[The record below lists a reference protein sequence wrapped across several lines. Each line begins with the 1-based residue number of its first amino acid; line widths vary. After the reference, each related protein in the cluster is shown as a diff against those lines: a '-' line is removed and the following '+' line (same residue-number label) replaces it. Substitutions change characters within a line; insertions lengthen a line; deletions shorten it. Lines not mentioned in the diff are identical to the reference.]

1 MTHKRKSLVKLRDA
15 RSRLRDLE
23 AARTAQAA
31 AHCEAQEQV
40 LAGVSRDL
48 VSAVQRACDQLA
60 RARQISEVEAAH
72 LHVNAARDMVTDAR
86 QNVLVAAESRRA
98 ASELLNQRE
107 RELRGTE
114 RALEV
119 VTSAE
124 RREVERREQIM
135 VNDLI
140 GSRMTRRDA

>member
-1 MTHKRKSLVKLRDA
+1 MTQKRRSLVKLRDA
-15 RSRLRDLE
+15 RSRLRDME
-23 AARTAQAA
+23 AARTAQAS

-40 LAGVSRDL
+40 LAVANRDL
-48 VSAVQRACDQLA
+48 VTAVQRACDQLA
-60 RARQISEVEAAH
+60 QARQVTELETAH
-72 LHVNAARDMVTDAR
+72 LHVESARDLVTDAR
-86 QNVLVAAESRRA
+86 QNVLTAAESRRA
-98 ASELLNQRE
+98 AAELLNQRE

-135 VNDLI
+135 VDDLV
-140 GSRMTRRDA
+140 GTRMSRRDP

>member
-1 MTHKRKSLVKLRDA
+1 M
-15 RSRLRDLE
+15 
-23 AARTAQAA
+23 
-31 AHCEAQEQV
+31 
-40 LAGVSRDL
+40 
-48 VSAVQRACDQLA
+48 
-60 RARQISEVEAAH
+60 EAAH

-135 VNDLI
+135 VDDLI

>member
-15 RSRLRDLE
+15 RTRLRDQE
-23 AARTAQAA
+23 AARPAQAA
-31 AHCEAQEQV
+31 AHCEAQDQV
-40 LAGVSRDL
+40 LAGVSRVL

-72 LHVNAARDMVTDAR
+72 LDVDSARDMVTDAR
-86 QNVLVAAESRRA
+86 QNVLAAAESRRA
-98 ASELLNQRE
+98 ASELLNRRE

-135 VNDLI
+135 VDDLI